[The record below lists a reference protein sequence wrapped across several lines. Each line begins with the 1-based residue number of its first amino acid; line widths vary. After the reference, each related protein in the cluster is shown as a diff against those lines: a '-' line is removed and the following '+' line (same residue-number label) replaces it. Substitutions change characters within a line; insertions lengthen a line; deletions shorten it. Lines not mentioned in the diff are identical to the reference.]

1 MLALTGTADKETEKI
16 IIKELAMKDPVKL
29 FVSPNRCNLRL
40 SINKV
45 GRLDML
51 KQLDWIVEMI
61 KTNGKET
68 PKIIVFCDTMYSIAS
83 VFNYLMMSL
92 GEKAFHPS
100 SSRQPKNC
108 LFGIFQS
115 LSHKEYKD
123 RLLNSFKNN
132 GLKRIAIA
140 TTALSMGV
148 NFPDVRYVVMYDPAR
163 SLLDFHQEAGRG
175 GRDGLS
181 SDIVLYFY
189 GQQLAHCEE
198 DVRDFLKTSGC
209 YRIASYKT
217 FDPEIASLSPSHDC
231 CNFCAVSCVC
241 GGSNGCTESVKPFER
256 KSAPSTIVPT
266 KCRNVSDE
274 ERSILNAALCEL
286 QESHSCSAF
295 GYCHGF
301 SKELVSDCVANCHNL
316 FTLEDIT
323 TTVPVFSKKHALK
336 ILEILNE
343 IFNDIDESSLT
354 DPTNSFSE
362 EFITGLEELLLC
374 DYTDVEDHLPDPDAL
389 LD

>member
-1 MLALTGTADKETEKI
+1 
-16 IIKELAMKDPVKL
+16 
-29 FVSPNRCNLRL
+29 
-40 SINKV
+40 
-45 GRLDML
+45 
-51 KQLDWIVEMI
+51 
-61 KTNGKET
+61 
-68 PKIIVFCDTMYSIAS
+68 
-83 VFNYLMMSL
+83 MSL

-108 LFGIFQS
+108 LIAIFQS

-132 GLKRIAIA
+132 GLKLIANA
-140 TTALSMGV
+140 TAALSMGV
-148 NFPDVRYVVMYDPAR
+148 NFPDVRYVIMYGPAR
-163 SLLDFHQEAGRG
+163 SLLDFHQEAGRA

-181 SDIVLYFY
+181 SDILLYFY
-189 GQQLAHCEE
+189 GQKLAHCEE

-217 FDPEIASLSPSHDC
+217 FDPKIASLSPSYDC

-241 GGSNGCTESVKPFER
+241 SGSNGCTESIKPFER
-256 KSAPSTIVPT
+256 KSALSTIVPT

-274 ERSILNAALCEL
+274 DRSILNAALCEL

-301 SKELVSDCVANCHNL
+301 SKELVSDCVANSHKL

-343 IFNDIDESSLT
+343 IFSDIDESSLT
-354 DPTNSFSE
+354 DPTNSFWE
-362 EFITGLEELLLC
+362 EFITGLEELFLC
-374 DYTDVEDHLPDPDAL
+374 DHPNFEDHLPDPDAL

>member
-1 MLALTGTADKETEKI
+1 MQSATIYQQSWKNWNVKATWLDCWNDKDKWQGNSQNHCV
-16 IIKELAMKDPVKL
+16 LWHHVY
-29 FVSPNRCNLRL
+29 C
-40 SINKV
+40 
-45 GRLDML
+45 
-51 KQLDWIVEMI
+51 
-61 KTNGKET
+61 
-68 PKIIVFCDTMYSIAS
+68 IAS

-108 LFGIFQS
+108 LIAIFQS

-132 GLKRIAIA
+132 GLKLIANA

-148 NFPDVRYVVMYDPAR
+148 NFPDVRYVMMYGPAR
-163 SLLDFHQEAGRG
+163 SLLDFHQEAGRAA
-175 GRDGLS
+175 RDGLS
-181 SDIVLYFY
+181 SDILLYFY
-189 GQQLAHCEE
+189 GQKLAHCEE

-301 SKELVSDCVANCHNL
+301 SKELVSDCVANCHKL

-323 TTVPVFSKKHALK
+323 TTVPVFSKKTR
-336 ILEILNE
+336 
-343 IFNDIDESSLT
+343 S
-354 DPTNSFSE
+354 
-362 EFITGLEELLLC
+362 
-374 DYTDVEDHLPDPDAL
+374 
-389 LD
+389 